1 MLKTMMK
8 TTMKKHGIKIIAVAL
23 ALLVALPLL
32 ALAGCK
38 SSSQGAASSDQS
50 GPVAPPPIL
59 NPLTGKAVA
68 SADLIRR
75 RPLAVKVENDPAA
88 RPQSGLLGAD
98 VVYEELVEG
107 GVTRFCALFLS
118 QDVSVIGPC
127 RSARPSDID
136 IAFFHLPLFACSGG
150 APGMMTQIKQAGMLG
165 IEEDGA
171 HFWRDK
177 SRRAPHNL
185 YTSTALL
192 REALA
197 SWQDDYNQLPA
208 TSFAFM
214 SAGDA
219 AEAVAAFSEATSG
232 GGDTD
237 GNAEG
242 NAENS
247 AGQTATSIDIAYGNA
262 CDVHYDYAVNG
273 DGYLRTVNGHPN
285 TDLTTGAQLQPTNVI
300 VQYVQVQPS
309 GLKDVMGADS
319 PDSIVIGTGKAVIFS
334 GGKVI
339 DATWSK
345 SSRNVPTV
353 YKDLSG
359 DVVQLHPGQTWVNFI
374 PDRIALTYQ

>member
-1 MLKTMMK
+1 MLKKML
-8 TTMKKHGIKIIAVAL
+8 KKHGIKIVAIAL

-38 SSSQGAASSDQS
+38 GSSQGS
-50 GPVAPPPIL
+50 GNEQTGPIAPPPII
-59 NPLTGKAVA
+59 NPLTGKTVA
-68 SADLIRR
+68 SADIIRR

-88 RPQSGLLGAD
+88 RPQSGLPGAD

-107 GVTRFCALFLS
+107 GVTRFCAVYLG

-136 IAFFHLPLFACSGG
+136 IAYFHLPLFACSGG

-165 IEEDGA
+165 LEEDGS

-214 SAGDA
+214 SEKDA
-219 AEAVAAFSEATSG
+219 AAAVAAMQAAASSG
-232 GGDTD
+232 NTGSNTGD
-237 GNAEG
+237 
-242 NAENS
+242 S
-247 AGQTATSIDIAYGNA
+247 AGQTATSIDIAYGNG
-262 CDVHYDYAVNG
+262 CDVHYDYATNS

-285 TDLTTGAQLQPTNVI
+285 TDLTTGAQVAPANVI
-300 VQYVQVQPS
+300 VQYVEVQPS
-309 GLKDVMGADS
+309 GLKDVLGADS
-319 PDSIVIGTGKAVIFS
+319 PDSIVIGTGRAVIFS
-334 GGKVI
+334 GGRVI
-339 DATWSK
+339 DAIWSK

-353 YKDLSG
+353 YKDRNG